1 MISAPGLLPSNK
13 MFAAGWALPHVC
25 LTVWVGGWSNL
36 ETRFCLGEN
45 LVWSAC
51 LYLSL
56 QAISS
61 CFADAPSQQQAPR
74 SYATL
79 FQDKAILT
87 LAKCSLEV
95 YYIES

>member
-1 MISAPGLLPSNK
+1 MSVSLSD
-13 MFAAGWALPHVC
+13 C
-25 LTVWVGGWSNL
+25 LGGWVNL
-36 ETRFCLGEN
+36 ETKFCLGEN
-45 LVWSAC
+45 LLLPGW
-51 LYLSL
+51 LFLSL

>member
-1 MISAPGLLPSNK
+1 MSVPLSG
-13 MFAAGWALPHVC
+13 
-25 LTVWVGGWSNL
+25 WVGIGQTWNPGFAWAK
-36 ETRFCLGEN
+36 TCFCLAA
-45 LVWSAC
+45 WI
-51 LYLSL
+51 YLSL